1 MEMSRDRPLS
11 TEEQKMY
18 LKRCNEVL
26 KKELEEYKIETFDI
40 PRLECFQIFDLI
52 DRGRK
57 TGNELELM
65 KEEMMKSVETES
77 NVIRND
83 SNIIPNVLWD
93 NVTLHQVNFHILLG
107 TQFRFRWL
115 NIKEIDVASAIL
127 IKPISN
133 HLK

>member
-18 LKRCNEVL
+18 LKRCNEIL

-40 PRLECFQIFDLI
+40 PRLECFKVFDLI

-93 NVTLHQVNFHILLG
+93 NITLHQVNYIFRHSPDNLLK
-107 TQFRFRWL
+107 L
-115 NIKEIDVASAIL
+115 LEIFSFVTRYSQ
-127 IKPISN
+127 KT
-133 HLK
+133 

>member
-11 TEEQKMY
+11 AEEQKMY
-18 LKRCNEVL
+18 LKRCNEIL

-40 PRLECFQIFDLI
+40 PRLECFKVFDLI

-83 SNIIPNVLWD
+83 TNIIPNVLWD
-93 NVTLHQVNFHILLG
+93 NVTLHQVNFHIYFGRRFVEFLSRLLVRSSYLW
-107 TQFRFRWL
+107 F
-115 NIKEIDVASAIL
+115 
-127 IKPISN
+127 
-133 HLK
+133 

>member
-1 MEMSRDRPLS
+1 MLIIRMELSRDRPLS

-18 LKRCNEVL
+18 LKRCNEIL

-40 PRLECFQIFDLI
+40 PRLECFKVFDLI

-65 KEEMMKSVETES
+65 KEEMITSVETES

-83 SNIIPNVLWD
+83 SKIIPNVLWD
-93 NVTLHQVNFHILLG
+93 NVTLHQVNFHI
-107 TQFRFRWL
+107 
-115 NIKEIDVASAIL
+115 
-127 IKPISN
+127 
-133 HLK
+133 

>member
-18 LKRCNEVL
+18 LKRCNEIL

-40 PRLECFQIFDLI
+40 PRLECFKVFDLI

-65 KEEMMKSVETES
+65 KEEMMISVETES

-93 NVTLHQVNFHILLG
+93 NVTLHQVNIFH
-107 TQFRFRWL
+107 FRDLTLFEDSYMIYKSVRGMVL
-115 NIKEIDVASAIL
+115 DIYGFKSVF
-127 IKPISN
+127 
-133 HLK
+133 

>member
-11 TEEQKMY
+11 IEEQKMY

-40 PRLECFQIFDLI
+40 PRLECFKVFDLI

-57 TGNELELM
+57 TGNELEIM

-93 NVTLHQVNFHILLG
+93 NVTLHQVNFYMN
-107 TQFRFRWL
+107 F
-115 NIKEIDVASAIL
+115 
-127 IKPISN
+127 
-133 HLK
+133 

>member
-18 LKRCNEVL
+18 LKRCNDVL

-40 PRLECFQIFDLI
+40 PRLECFKVFDLI
-52 DRGRK
+52 DRGGK

-77 NVIRND
+77 NVIQND

-93 NVTLHQVNFHILLG
+93 NVTLHKVNLHILLG
-107 TQFRFRWL
+107 TKFQFRWL
-115 NIKEIDVASAIL
+115 NIKKMTSL
-127 IKPISN
+127 LLS
-133 HLK
+133 

>member
-18 LKRCNEVL
+18 LKRCNEIL

-40 PRLECFQIFDLI
+40 PRLECFKVFDLI

-65 KEEMMKSVETES
+65 KEEMMISVETES

-83 SNIIPNVLWD
+83 SNIIRNVLWD
-93 NVTLHQVNFHILLG
+93 NVTLHQVNIFH
-107 TQFRFRWL
+107 FRDLTLFEYSYM
-115 NIKEIDVASAIL
+115 IY
-127 IKPISN
+127 KPVRGMVLDIYGFKSVF
-133 HLK
+133 

>member
-18 LKRCNEVL
+18 LKRCNEIL

-40 PRLECFQIFDLI
+40 PRLECFKVFDLI

-57 TGNELELM
+57 AGNELELM
-65 KEEMMKSVETES
+65 KEEMMTSVETES

-93 NVTLHQVNFHILLG
+93 NVTLHQVNIFH
-107 TQFRFRWL
+107 FRDLTLFEDSYM
-115 NIKEIDVASAIL
+115 IY
-127 IKPISN
+127 KPVRGMVLDIYGFKSVF
-133 HLK
+133 